1 MLLLFLILS
10 SAWNI
15 EILVEQLLGRGRFC
29 MQLVKEIEF
38 GTLDPQFQ
46 RLTNQTMHLSL
57 LTVN

>member
-1 MLLLFLILS
+1 MLLLFLIFS

-29 MQLVKEIEF
+29 MQLAKEIEF
-38 GTLDPQFQ
+38 GTLGPQFQ
-46 RLTNQTMHLSL
+46 RLSNQMMPLSL